1 MALTGCGLLCYG
13 RGALLL
19 RLQQAEPA
27 VWRFNWTKTD
37 ELSSDK
43 TGLPL

>member
-1 MALTGCGLLCYG
+1 MRL
-13 RGALLL
+13 ALLRREL
-19 RLQQAEPA
+19 AAAAQEGA